1 MIKIYG
7 MPSCPDCAFV
17 EAQVEGNAQFQVI
30 DIGSH
35 VRLLKEFLRLRDGS
49 AAFAC
54 ARRHGQA
61 GIPCFVLSD
70 GTVTLDPADA
80 GLKPRPVAAGE
91 ACALD
96 GSGC

>member
-1 MIKIYG
+1 MILIYG

-17 EAQVEGNAQFQVI
+17 EAQVKGDERFQVI
-30 DIGSH
+30 DIGSD
-35 VRLLKEFLRLRDGS
+35 VKLLKEFLRMHDGN
-49 AAFAC
+49 AAFAS

-61 GIPCFVLSD
+61 GIPCFVMPD
-70 GTVTLDPADA
+70 GTVTLNPADV
-80 GLKPRPVAAGE
+80 GLQTRPVADGE